1 MLSRRTLLVNTRNAH
16 SHLRLEEV
24 MATQENG
31 STKPL
36 SKRRQQI
43 LDVICQKVHDCGYP
57 PSMREIA
64 EAVGLAS
71 PSTVKHHVDALEADG
86 FIDRIPGRSRAL
98 EVKRN
103 EDASPAPIQAVV
115 SAVTVELPVSFAE
128 GEGTSV
134 PLVGRIAAGAPITAE
149 QYVEDVF
156 ELPTRL
162 TGTGQLFMLEVHG
175 ESMIDAGIL
184 DGDFVVVHAQPTA
197 NDGDIVA
204 AMIDDEAT
212 VKVLSHSNG
221 HVWLLPRNEEYSPI
235 PADQAT
241 ILGRVVTVLRSL

>member
-1 MLSRRTLLVNTRNAH
+1 
-16 SHLRLEEV
+16 
-24 MATQENG
+24 MATQGNG
-31 STKPL
+31 TNKPL

-43 LDVICQKVHDCGYP
+43 LDVIRQGVHDHGYP

-71 PSTVKHHVDALEADG
+71 PSSVKHHVDALEADG
-86 FIDRIPGRSRAL
+86 FIDRIPGRSRTL
-98 EVKRN
+98 EVKEEANTHPRPFTP
-103 EDASPAPIQAVV
+103 ASAFNTR
-115 SAVTVELPVSFAE
+115 TVELPVCFADSE
-128 GEGTSV
+128 AVLV
-134 PLVGRIAAGAPITAE
+134 PLVGCIAAGAPITAE
-149 QYVEDVF
+149 QHVEEIF

-175 ESMIDAGIL
+175 ESMIEAGIL

-197 NDGDIVA
+197 HDGDIVA

-212 VKVLSHSNG
+212 VKILSHANG
-221 HVWLLPRNEEYSPI
+221 HVWLLPRNPDYSPI
-235 PADQAT
+235 SGDEAT